1 MIKEII
7 VRQIKKLRGRGSGKQ
22 KHEKLKLR
30 KEMRKSRIK
39 M

>member
-7 VRQIKKLRGRGSGKQ
+7 VRQFKKLRGRGSGKQ
-22 KHEKLKLR
+22 KLR
-30 KEMRKSRIK
+30 KEMRKNRIK